1 MQIIKKE
8 ILCFSENEKEAIDLV
23 QEITDGLVRH
33 SEDPRIAI
41 LARNISLNLSEL
53 LMFEEEL
60 EG

>member
-33 SEDPRIAI
+33 AEDPRIAI

-53 LMFEEEL
+53 LIFEEEL
-60 EG
+60 KG